1 MTSGK
6 NTMTNINKS
15 LKIRELETSIITSL
29 YLSPSCREEVM
40 AVIGP
45 EDFFFD
51 DTRLFFTKSCELID
65 KGHEIDAVSLM
76 SATGESMDSV
86 RKMINHNTYS
96 YNFSHYAQEI
106 KKESLKRKLGK
117 MSDAIKDKVN
127 AEVDVLDI
135 VKYIENEVVEAT
147 IDNTQKEAVT
157 MKDAID
163 DVLSKIELLHEDPKD
178 VSGIL
183 TGIERL
189 DKKINGLNKTDLIIL
204 AARPGCGK
212 STLALQICKNAAFI
226 EDKSTMMFSLEMG
239 TDQLVQRILANDSKV
254 DLWKIRSGKLD
265 ELEMQALK
273 MSARNLQSAPLFFND
288 MAGINV
294 KDIRSQIR
302 LHNAK
307 NTRKL
312 ELVVVDY
319 LQLLAGGKE
328 SLTQQVTEISRALKV
343 IAKEFNIPVL
353 ALSQLS
359 RAVETR
365 GGKPRLS
372 DLRDSGSI
380 EQDADIVMFLHREN
394 KGDDVSFGIEPVELL
409 IEKHRNGPTGDVKLD
424 FNGSKM
430 TFTEEVLFS

>member
-1 MTSGK
+1 MPNTNK
-6 NTMTNINKS
+6 NS
-15 LKIRELETSIITSL
+15 KIREN
-29 YLSPSCREEVM
+29 EV
-40 AVIGP
+40 AVIASMILDSTTVDMVRTILSDD
-45 EDFFFD
+45 DFLFP
-51 DTRLFFTKSCELID
+51 DTKLFFVKCCELID
-65 KGHEIDAVSLM
+65 SGKIIDTISLM
-76 SATGESMDSV
+76 NATGVESTKVSE
-86 RKMINHNTYS
+86 MINTRGVSTNYKTY
-96 YNFSHYAQEI
+96 AEEV
-106 KKESLKRKLGK
+106 KRESLKRKLGNI
-117 MSDAIKDKVN
+117 STTIKDKVN
-127 AEVDVLDI
+127 AEVDVTEI
-135 VKYIENEVVEAT
+135 IKYIEGEIVDAT
-147 IDNTQKEAVT
+147 VDNTQKEAVT
-157 MKDAID
+157 MKDAIE
-163 DVLSKIELLHEDPKD
+163 DVLSKVELLREDPKD

-183 TGIERL
+183 TGIEKL
-189 DKKINGLNKTDLIIL
+189 DKKINGLNKTDLVIL

-312 ELVVVDY
+312 DLVVVDY

-394 KGDDVSFGIEPVELL
+394 KSDDVSFGIEPVELL